1 MMAAREAAVS
11 LLRIGTLVL
20 LLVAAAVAV
29 FHARPDYE
37 PEMLP
42 SSALRSGEAPREDFI
57 LLASLLTY
65 VDYSG
70 AHKTEWAALDE
81 SGLCLRHPMPGLR
94 IAADANDRRGFFP
107 EPYVPA
113 PRRVPLPDSC
123 CHTPGPR

>member
-42 SSALRSGEAPREDFI
+42 SSALRSGEAP
-57 LLASLLTY
+57 S
-65 VDYSG
+65 
-70 AHKTEWAALDE
+70 KT
-81 SGLCLRHPMPGLR
+81 
-94 IAADANDRRGFFP
+94 
-107 EPYVPA
+107 
-113 PRRVPLPDSC
+113 
-123 CHTPGPR
+123 